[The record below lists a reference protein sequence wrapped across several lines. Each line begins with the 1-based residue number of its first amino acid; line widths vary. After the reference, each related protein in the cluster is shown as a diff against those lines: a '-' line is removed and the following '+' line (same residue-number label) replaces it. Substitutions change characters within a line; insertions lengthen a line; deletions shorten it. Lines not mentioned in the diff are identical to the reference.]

1 MNKSISRLA
10 VVLAL
15 SVCAGAQAA
24 TQVVALKLEGQIF
37 GNGSNQKVR
46 TSSFVATNEFLLA
59 SIDPQAGTITLQE
72 ASGDMTNLVL
82 IATLM
87 ESDTS
92 AFIPNKTV
100 AATLKPA
107 GGAAT
112 VTLQNGLV
120 FGGELLVSGMYGV
133 NKFTNGFFKAS
144 VAGIWNDPIIGNTNA
159 APAFFRGELMS
170 QPVSR
175 EHFEIRS
182 TNTTDR
188 SNSQQPGGHRD

>member
-1 MNKSISRLA
+1 MKSNIIRLA
-10 VVLAL
+10 AMLAL

-24 TQVVALKLEGQIF
+24 TQIVPLKVEGQIF
-37 GNGSNQKVR
+37 GNGGNQKVR
-46 TSSFVATNEFLLA
+46 TSSFVATNEILVA
-59 SIDPQAGTITLQE
+59 AIDPVAGTITLQE
-72 ASGDMTNLVL
+72 VTGDLTNLTVV
-82 IATLM
+82 ATLM

-120 FGGELLVSGMYGV
+120 FGGELLVSGMFGV

-144 VAGIWNDPIIGNTNA
+144 VAGIWNDPIVGNTNA

-170 QPVSR
+170 QPASR
-175 EHFEIRS
+175 EHCEIRS
-182 TNTTDR
+182 TNLTVRTEFKPSGD
-188 SNSQQPGGHRD
+188 HRD